1 MIVLD
6 SVWASEA
13 SSRDAWQ
20 LDFDV
25 LTSSKDPT
33 LASRAVPHTRIIS
46 HGGGH
51 VVSRKYALGSRSSH
65 SGNLRPLL
73 HVPRVPGRSLDYARL
88 AGKRASRINAHREV
102 VAR

>member
-1 MIVLD
+1 MESTCHILARRSLLVAKHSISTRLIVLE

-25 LTSSKDPT
+25 LTSPKDPT
-33 LASRAVPHTRIIS
+33 LASRAVPPARIS

-51 VVSRKYALGSRSSH
+51 VASRRHALRSRSLYSE
-65 SGNLRPLL
+65 
-73 HVPRVPGRSLDYARL
+73 A
-88 AGKRASRINAHREV
+88 
-102 VAR
+102 